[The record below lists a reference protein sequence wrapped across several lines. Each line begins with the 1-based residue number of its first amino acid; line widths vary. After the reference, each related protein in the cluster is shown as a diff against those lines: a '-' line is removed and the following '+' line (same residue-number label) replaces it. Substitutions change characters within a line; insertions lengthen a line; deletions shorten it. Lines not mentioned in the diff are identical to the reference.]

1 MVIKPGEQQMHLL
14 KTKQKKLFII
24 IGGLIAALI
33 IAFQYII
40 NNLNIIG
47 TDNAYIEGK
56 VYNITPKISGTV
68 SAIYIEDNRKVKKND
83 LLIEIDPIDY
93 ELQVFNAQAVLNK
106 HKILFDQASRTK
118 DRAIAL
124 DQKEVLSKDKYE
136 LAITAYNAEKFQ
148 VESAES
154 QFKIAQRNLENTK
167 IYAPSD
173 GYVTKKSIEI
183 GEQIRPGQ
191 ALVAII
197 SSDMWIVANYKE
209 TQLKKVR
216 IGQPVKI
223 KIDTY
228 ADQVFTGRVDSLQRS
243 TGAKFSMF
251 PPENASGNFVKVVQR
266 IPVKIVFD
274 EQYNIKHDFG
284 IGMSAITEINVR

>member
-1 MVIKPGEQQMHLL
+1 M
-14 KTKQKKLFII
+14 
-24 IGGLIAALI
+24 
-33 IAFQYII
+33 
-40 NNLNIIG
+40 
-47 TDNAYIEGK
+47 
-56 VYNITPKISGTV
+56 
-68 SAIYIEDNRKVKKND
+68 
-83 LLIEIDPIDY
+83 
-93 ELQVFNAQAVLNK
+93 
-106 HKILFDQASRTK
+106 
-118 DRAIAL
+118 
-124 DQKEVLSKDKYE
+124 
-136 LAITAYNAEKFQ
+136 
-148 VESAES
+148 
-154 QFKIAQRNLENTK
+154 
-167 IYAPSD
+167 
-173 GYVTKKSIEI
+173 
-183 GEQIRPGQ
+183 
-191 ALVAII
+191 AII

-228 ADQVFTGRVDSLQRS
+228 ADQIFTGRVDSLQRS